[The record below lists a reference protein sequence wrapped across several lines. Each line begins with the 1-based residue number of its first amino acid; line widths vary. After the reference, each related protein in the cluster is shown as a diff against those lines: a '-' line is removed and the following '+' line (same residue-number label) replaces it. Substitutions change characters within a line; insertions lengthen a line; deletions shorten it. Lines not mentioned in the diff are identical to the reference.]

1 MPSAGRLFAVIRRL
15 VLCSVAAVLLIA
27 CGIPNYFYLGSSYI
41 NVQVD
46 SSQTPSPAAS
56 VSFQITDPAQLS
68 KCVRCP
74 SICLF
79 YFLDNGSTYM
89 SNKSKIKS
97 DFATRLGAESNKGAL
112 FSVSDDGPTKVID
125 EFSPSDDQSVKI
137 SIYPFAVDSGFPVSR
152 PSYHIQIPL
161 DENSLP
167 ATDTIRFKLI
177 YDPVEHRLY
186 MRYPLAADD
195 DESQWFE
202 EELLRS
208 GGKSFSEIA
217 QHSSDF
223 ENYKKDNPDLGAVND
238 SKLIKIN
245 IMAALCASE
254 GSFNNIYWS
263 RLNDLSDAAIFDL

>member
-1 MPSAGRLFAVIRRL
+1 M
-15 VLCSVAAVLLIA
+15 LCSVAAVILPA

-41 NVQVD
+41 DVQV
-46 SSQTPSPAAS
+46 SSSPAPSPTAS
-56 VSFQITDPAQLS
+56 VSFQVTDPAQLN

-89 SNKSKIKS
+89 SNKSRIKS

-112 FSVSDDGPTKVID
+112 FSVSVDGPTKVID

-137 SIYPFAVDSGFPVSR
+137 SIYPFAVGSGFPVSR
-152 PSYHIQIPL
+152 PAYHVQVPL
-161 DENSLP
+161 DADSQP
-167 ATDTIRFKLI
+167 ATDTIKFKLV
-177 YDPVEHRLY
+177 YDPAEHRLY

-208 GGKSFSEIA
+208 GGKSFEEIV

-223 ENYKKDNPDLGAVND
+223 ENYKKDNPDLGAVSD